1 MRIIQDGKFIGFMLM
16 LRPVNFNIILDCIL
30 DLLMNRQYMKWKNI
44 VHDLECI
51 RISWII
57 YSHRA
62 EQER

>member
-1 MRIIQDGKFIGFMLM
+1 
-16 LRPVNFNIILDCIL
+16 
-30 DLLMNRQYMKWKNI
+30 MNRQYMKGKNI

-62 EQER
+62 EQKGDGFSAGTQWCGGGFGDNKLSASSRF